1 MFDYLVIAHNGKC
14 ADRLMSQAGVP
25 RIHDLL
31 RVRFTPKL
39 DTKNQTM
46 QLCSIWA
53 LMIKIKTRLGLPFEG
68 LHVENDR
75 EVNEGKGRDLR

>member
-53 LMIKIKTRLGLPFEG
+53 LMIKIKTRLGLPFVG
-68 LHVENDR
+68 LHVEKDR